1 MNLSE
6 YINQG
11 HGTQSQLAKSLDVT
25 PVLVHQWAKEK
36 RQVPAERCR
45 AIEAATNGAVTRY
58 ELRPDVFGEKPPEDQ
73 AA

>member
-25 PVLVHQWAKEK
+25 PVLIHQWVKDK
-36 RQVPAERCR
+36 RQVPAERCL
-45 AIEAATNGAVTRY
+45 AIEAATSGLVTRY
-58 ELRPDVFGEKPPEDQ
+58 ELRPDVFGCDPKTE